1 MSTTDMPSCI
11 LNLKI
16 YILTS
21 KSEKSIIIN
30 DYLSDVGVK
39 FEQVARRKINLGK
52 ELIYIDS
59 TATSSRSCQK
69 RSL

>member
-1 MSTTDMPSCI
+1 MIIYPMLVLS
-11 LNLKI
+11 LNKWQG
-16 YILTS
+16 
-21 KSEKSIIIN
+21 EKSI
-30 DYLSDVGVK
+30 
-39 FEQVARRKINLGK
+39 LGK